1 MKNKCP
7 VFIVGPG
14 RSGTSLLY
22 RILQKHPVF
31 EPQNCAVRVDLTE
44 SQVFSAPESICDK
57 ERTPGVG
64 AYSYMLFD
72 DSLFSEF
79 TSSFY
84 WTVRWQRMLGT
95 SILSRG
101 HNIFASRLSF
111 NGGLRK
117 LFWRLYRGP
126 TTVRRFFETARKA
139 RGVERILEKTPQHLQ
154 RIPEIKYTYPECRIV
169 GITRHPID
177 VFTSHRRRYQAE
189 RRTGASGD
197 QVEWLNIT
205 VEQFCERFAVYEDI
219 IRHENSRNDGG
230 FIWVRYEDLTTSP
243 QKTLQ
248 RILLFL
254 GEDYEEKCVVKDE
267 TNQLYWEI
275 DPYLFDEIYTK
286 TKDWRVFIEQDEAE
300 YIETTLKPQMKRLG
314 YQRYTQ
320 KRPEATLEEG
330 LNEF

>member
-1 MKNKCP
+1 M
-7 VFIVGPG
+7 
-14 RSGTSLLY
+14 
-22 RILQKHPVF
+22 
-31 EPQNCAVRVDLTE
+31 
-44 SQVFSAPESICDK
+44 
-57 ERTPGVG
+57 
-64 AYSYMLFD
+64 
-72 DSLFSEF
+72 
-79 TSSFY
+79 
-84 WTVRWQRMLGT
+84 
-95 SILSRG
+95 
-101 HNIFASRLSF
+101 
-111 NGGLRK
+111 
-117 LFWRLYRGP
+117 
-126 TTVRRFFETARKA
+126 
-139 RGVERILEKTPQHLQ
+139 
-154 RIPEIKYTYPECRIV
+154 
-169 GITRHPID
+169 
-177 VFTSHRRRYQAE
+177 
-189 RRTGASGD
+189 
-197 QVEWLNIT
+197 EWLNIP
-205 VEQFCERFAVYEDI
+205 VEQFCERFTVYEDI